1 MCALCEACSR
11 ISSARYFSSILA
23 SLAMRESVANFIFRS
38 PRSARRRCFWA
49 LPPRLGR
56 CDIVPL
62 LADIASLSQ
71 AGRSEFRV
79 IPLRNSDPGQPAEQR
94 LNARGSQP
102 SFNPP
107 TRPSLVPSNTLGLGS
122 IMPGSSLYLHSAL
135 LSAVAGYVDAAG
147 FASLVG
153 LFPAHL
159 TGEIVGDALALS
171 WGNLGGHVTH
181 LWMLP
186 VFVGSVSTA
195 TITARLLRR
204 SGRRA
209 FTGLLALVT
218 GALIAFSASDFLAGC
233 LHEGWHVHMLIGGA
247 CAVAAMG
254 FQNALMRESLSG
266 SCPTTVMT
274 GNLTHV
280 VIDVVDHLFDKVTRP
295 SKRDRRPH
303 SRLLPVGSALFAFIA
318 CAVLGG
324 FMTRFFGSLSVLLP
338 TTLTAVLTVRAW
350 REDRRQLALSVPAK
364 SLAAAPLPTFDVWPQ
379 SLSPRAG
386 THYPPSGPVRIASA
400 RLPTP
405 SNPELERQPMKRT
418 ASGTQL
424 KTNFFD
430 KE

>member
-1 MCALCEACSR
+1 MLP
-11 ISSARYFSSILA
+11 LA
-23 SLAMRESVANFIFRS
+23 NI
-38 PRSARRRCFWA
+38 
-49 LPPRLGR
+49 
-56 CDIVPL
+56 
-62 LADIASLSQ
+62 
-71 AGRSEFRV
+71 
-79 IPLRNSDPGQPAEQR
+79 DPGQPTEQR
-94 LNARGSQP
+94 AEPRASQP

-107 TRPSLVPSNTLGLGS
+107 TRPSLLPNNAPGS

-135 LSAVAGYVDAAG
+135 LSGVAGYVDAAG

-171 WGNLGGHVTH
+171 HGHLGGHVTH